1 MLKEKEIE
9 RGQPRKVDKTIL
21 KEKEIERGQ
30 QREVDKTMKNEKE
43 IERMQKEI
51 ERKEKEIE
59 RKEKEIERG
68 QPGEVRMRP
77 QPRIG
82 GGFSFIS
89 LIVAVAMVA
98 VGYMYR

>member
-30 QREVDKTMKNEKE
+30 QREVDKTMK
-43 IERMQKEI
+43 
-51 ERKEKEIE
+51 KEKEIE